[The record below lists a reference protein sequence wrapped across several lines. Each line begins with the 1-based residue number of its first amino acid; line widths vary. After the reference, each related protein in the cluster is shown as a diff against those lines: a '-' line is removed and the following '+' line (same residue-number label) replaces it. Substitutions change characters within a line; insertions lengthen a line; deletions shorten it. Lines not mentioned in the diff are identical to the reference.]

1 MITATTKTTPAQTP
15 FMRRYAERLNE
26 LASRLSPQQF
36 AALFGANPETRN
48 AIAER
53 IGLAAFDDLEAEDRL
68 RRQA

>member
-1 MITATTKTTPAQTP
+1 
-15 FMRRYAERLNE
+15 MRRYAERFNE
-26 LASRLSPQQF
+26 LASQLSPQQF

-53 IGLAAFDDLEAEDRL
+53 IGLAAFDDLEAEDHS